1 MIKLPREVVLN
12 LVRELQDLTN
22 AKDNASMNAE
32 NIVKVHTTNEQINSV
47 IATKEQEIL
56 SLQEQI
62 NNLKTQLLPEP
73 EAVVVDENKIEE
85 LTNMLV
91 LSGYFKLVKT
101 ETEEYLEET
110 GEYES
115 LESSPEGE
123 PTVEPTVE
131 ETSVT
136 NSITITED

>member
-12 LVRELQDLTN
+12 LVKELQDLTN

-32 NIVKVHTTNEQINSV
+32 NIAKVHTANEQINSV

-115 LESSPEGE
+115 LESAPE
-123 PTVEPTVE
+123 VEPTVE

-136 NSITITED
+136 NSITIAED

>member
-12 LVRELQDLTN
+12 LVKELQELTE
-22 AKDNASMNAE
+22 AKDKASTMSDQVETVRA
-32 NIVKVHTTNEQINSV
+32 TNEQINSV
-47 IATKEQEIL
+47 IANKEKEIL
-56 SLQEQI
+56 ALQEQI

-73 EAVVVDENKIEE
+73 EAVVIDETKIEE

-110 GEYES
+110 GEYET
-115 LESSPEGE
+115 LEPEAK
-123 PTVEPTVE
+123 VENVE
-131 ETSVT
+131 ETAVESPVAT
-136 NSITITED
+136 SITIKED

>member
-22 AKDNASMNAE
+22 AKDNASINAE

-110 GEYES
+110 GES
-115 LESSPEGE
+115 LRKVFKIFL
-123 PTVEPTVE
+123 T
-131 ETSVT
+131 
-136 NSITITED
+136 

>member
-1 MIKLPREVVLN
+1 MIKLPKEVVLN
-12 LVRELQDLTN
+12 LVKELQELTN
-22 AKDNASMNAE
+22 AKDNASINAD
-32 NIVKVHTTNEQINSV
+32 NIAKVHTANEQINSV
-47 IATKEQEIL
+47 ITTKEQEIL
-56 SLQEQI
+56 ALQEQI

-73 EAVVVDENKIEE
+73 ETVVVDENKIEE

-115 LESSPEGE
+115 LEYTPE
-123 PTVEPTVE
+123 VEPTVE

-136 NSITITED
+136 NSITIAED

>member
-1 MIKLPREVVLN
+1 MIKLPKEVVLN
-12 LVRELQDLTN
+12 LVKELQELTN
-22 AKDNASMNAE
+22 AKDNASINAD
-32 NIVKVHTTNEQINSV
+32 NIAKVHTANEQINSV
-47 IATKEQEIL
+47 ITTKEQEIL
-56 SLQEQI
+56 ALQEQI

-73 EAVVVDENKIEE
+73 ETVVVDENKIEE

-115 LESSPEGE
+115 LESAPEEE
-123 PTVEPTVE
+123 PTVEPIVE

-136 NSITITED
+136 NSITIAED

>member
-115 LESSPEGE
+115 LESTPEGE